1 MEILGTERYIRERLD
16 ISPISKERLDKMF
29 TRLYFPKTREE
40 LIYTIDCLID
50 EQGYECNLNVIDEW
64 TRVDLEPLETVEGLK
79 ILVQSNRN
87 DVPLMF
93 CMENVT
99 IAAKVSY

>member
-1 MEILGTERYIRERLD
+1 MVAKANLSTTDTKSIE
-16 ISPISKERLDKMF
+16 F
-29 TRLYFPKTREE
+29 TLAEFKN
-40 LIYTIDCLID
+40 
-50 EQGYECNLNVIDEW
+50 GNLNVIDEW

-93 CMENVT
+93 CMEDVT